1 MSVLT
6 GGAAETPAGSGPSA
20 AARAAGPD
28 DQRAPDV
35 TDPEMTH
42 ASSRSS
48 RHLHDVDVVRF
59 TTVLG
64 VLCVHATSL
73 MLPSNETTGAALV
86 VLHVTREVFLFLSA
100 FVLAYSARLPLVAR
114 SFWRR
119 RFPLVIAPYVVW
131 SAIYVLAD
139 GDLRSPS
146 AVVARFCRDLLSG
159 AARFHLYFLLLT
171 FQLYVVFPW
180 VRAWL
185 VRRSHHGRVLLA
197 ALIWQVAF
205 TAAVHYRLDLPFPI
219 SSWLAHPGTWLPSYV
234 LYVVAGILAALHL
247 DEVRAQVRL
256 HRRMI
261 GIGTVVVF
269 GLGIVSYELDVRVG
283 HLSPLHAGEVFA
295 PAVVVESV
303 AAIAGQFALGL
314 WVAERAGG
322 RVLRLLRTSSDVSF
336 GVYLAHP
343 LLYQGLLAVLADL
356 GLHRGFGGL
365 PAGLGLIIVLV
376 VVAPSAYILSALGVW
391 FLRRTPLSLA
401 FTGRRGPGPA
411 PARATW
417 PLRDDNILAG
427 AEADGP
433 RGTVPPAA
441 DATLRTPGFTPASL
455 QSPVP

>member
-6 GGAAETPAGSGPSA
+6 GGAADTPAGSGPPA
-20 AARAAGPD
+20 AALATGPADQIAGRAEG
-28 DQRAPDV
+28 RAP
-35 TDPEMTH
+35 T
-42 ASSRSS
+42 RSS

-73 MLPSNETTGAALV
+73 MLPSTETTGAALA

-100 FVLAYSARLPLVAR
+100 FVLAYSVRLPLVAR

-119 RFPLVIAPYVVW
+119 RFPLVVAPYVVW

-139 GDLRSPS
+139 GDLGSPV

-185 VRRSHHGRVLLA
+185 ARRTHHGRILLA
-197 ALIWQVAF
+197 ALGWQVAF
-205 TAAVHYRLDLPFPI
+205 TAAVHYRLDLPVPI

-234 LYVVAGILAALHL
+234 LYVVVGILAALHL
-247 DEVRAQVRL
+247 EEVRAQVRL
-256 HRRMI
+256 HRKMI
-261 GIGTVVVF
+261 GLGTVVVF
-269 GLGIVSYELDVRVG
+269 GLGILSYELDVRVG

-295 PAVVVESV
+295 PAVVVESL

-314 WVAERAGG
+314 WLAERAGG
-322 RVLRLLRTSSDVSF
+322 RVLRLLGTSSDVSF

-343 LLYQGLLAVLADL
+343 LLYQGLLTVLGGL
-356 GLHRGFGGL
+356 GLHQGFGDL

-376 VVAPSAYILSALGVW
+376 VVAPSAYVLAAVGVW
-391 FLRRTPLSLA
+391 LLRRTPLSMA
-401 FTGRRGPGPA
+401 FTGRRGCGRSR
-411 PARATW
+411 ARTTR
-417 PLRDDNILAG
+417 PLRDDNVLAG
-427 AEADGP
+427 GEAGGP
-433 RGTVPPAA
+433 GGNAPSSA
-441 DATLRTPGFTPASL
+441 DATLGTPGFTPTSL
-455 QSPVP
+455 QSPVS

>member
-6 GGAAETPAGSGPSA
+6 GGASETPAGSGPSVA
-20 AARAAGPD
+20 ALATGPAGP
-28 DQRAPDV
+28 QTPDV
-35 TDPEMTH
+35 TGPADQRPPGVTGRDE
-42 ASSRSS
+42 ARAPSRSS

-73 MLPSNETTGAALV
+73 MLPSSETTGAALA

-119 RFPLVIAPYVVW
+119 RFPLVLAPYVVW

-139 GDLRSPS
+139 GDLGSPL
-146 AVVARFCRDLLSG
+146 AVVARFSRDLLSG

-185 VRRSHHGRVLLA
+185 VRRTHHGRILLA

-205 TAAVHYRLDLPFPI
+205 TAAVHYRLDLPVPL
-219 SSWLAHPGTWLPSYV
+219 STWLAHPGTWLPSYV

-247 DEVRAQVRL
+247 DEVRAQVRR

-261 GIGTVVVF
+261 GLGSVVVF
-269 GLGIVSYELDVRVG
+269 GLGIVSYELDVQVG

-295 PAVVVESV
+295 PAVAVESM

-314 WVAERAGG
+314 WLAERVGG
-322 RVLRLLRTSSDVSF
+322 SVLRLLRTSSDVSF

-343 LLYQGLLAVLADL
+343 LLYQGLLTVLADL
-356 GLHRGFGGL
+356 GLHHGFGGL

-376 VVAPSAYILSALGVW
+376 VIAPSAYVLSAVGMW
-391 FLRRTPLSLA
+391 FLRRTPLSMA
-401 FTGRRGPGPA
+401 FTGRRGRGTAPGPST
-411 PARATW
+411 RS
-417 PLRDDNILAG
+417 LRDKTA
-427 AEADGP
+427 
-433 RGTVPPAA
+433 PPSA

-455 QSPVP
+455 QSPVS